1 MTRFRFLAVLLLAVA
16 ALAPPAAAQALVDAF
31 SVRGVE
37 VDVTAANIQA
47 AKDQAIADGQRQAFR
62 TLLERLTQPADH
74 ARLPK
79 ADGVEYVRDFSVEQ
93 ERSTPVRYL
102 ATLTVRFN
110 PAAVRKLL
118 RDANIAYAEPRS
130 RAVIVV
136 PVLKEAGGRPV
147 LWESPNPWRAAWA
160 QQGSGLVPLAV
171 PAPDSPEAQLLTADQ
186 AAAGDSA
193 RIQALS
199 DAYKGADVMV
209 VVATLAPGG
218 RTVDVLLY
226 GSGNLPK
233 PFDTVAYAAQDNE
246 TAEAMLARAARD
258 IQRAI
263 DTVYK
268 QPNLL
273 QFDRAG
279 TISALVPLEG
289 VEDWL
294 AVRELLG
301 RVPQVRKWELVSLS
315 RAEAAL
321 VLHVVGDPEQVK
333 AALSRQGLRLEA
345 GEGFWIIRAPVKK

>member
-1 MTRFRFLAVLLLAVA
+1 MTRSGFLCAFLLALLA
-16 ALAPPAAAQALVDAF
+16 FAPPTAAQALVDAF

-62 TLLERLTQPADH
+62 ILLERLTQPADH
-74 ARLPK
+74 SRLPK
-79 ADGVEYVRDFSVEQ
+79 ADGVEYVRDFSVDQ

-136 PVLKEAGGRPV
+136 PVLKPAGGTPV
-147 LWESPNPWRAAWA
+147 LWEDPNPWRAAWT
-160 QQGSGLVPLAV
+160 QQGSGLVPLVV
-171 PAPDSPEAQLLTADQ
+171 PGADSPEAQAINADQ
-186 AAAGDSA
+186 AAAGESA

-199 DAYKGADVMV
+199 EAFKGADVMV
-209 VVATLAPGG
+209 VAATLAPGG
-218 RTVDVLLY
+218 RNVDVLLY

-233 PFDTVAYAAQDNE
+233 PFDTVAYAAQDAE
-246 TAEAMLARAARD
+246 TTDAMLARAARD

-294 AVRELLG
+294 TVRDLLG

-321 VLHVVGDPEQVK
+321 LLHVVGDPEQVK
-333 AALSRQGLRLEA
+333 AALARQGLRLEA
-345 GEGFWIIRAPVKK
+345 GESFWTIRAPARR